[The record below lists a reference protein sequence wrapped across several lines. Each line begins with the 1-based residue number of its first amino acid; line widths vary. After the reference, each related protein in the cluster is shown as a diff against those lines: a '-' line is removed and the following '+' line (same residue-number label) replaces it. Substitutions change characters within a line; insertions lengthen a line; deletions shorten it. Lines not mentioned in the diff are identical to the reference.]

1 MQFIVFFRPKMI
13 FIVTEK
19 HKNYHMKDEQ
29 LNKDGFKKFMK
40 HEPCGF
46 HSCKF
51 SRSHNHIHCIRCDTA
66 PNNNF
71 SSFNI
76 FSGLKKYFPC
86 FRSNCDY
93 VLHSSGQLFSHKR
106 KHERKDNE
114 LAYRKYKLAQ
124 TLAPPGPAQHHTN
137 GGGGGGG
144 VFSLFPGPATSPGPA
159 PPPDTEASADS
170 PRERPPSS
178 SGSLTSG
185 SSSPPLLPISGP
197 EAANGQPRHPTNL
210 MSLSQPLP
218 PSSCYGGEAK
228 KESIPFMQI
237 PQSIPEEVWQQYLLR
252 FDQDEGCGFQECEVE
267 DTEHFHCKDE
277 GCETVFRTEEG
288 VREHGRSH
296 AQQDYITDTVY
307 AKVDP
312 EEPGSE
318 EACPPACPYR
328 NKEVHYHCK
337 WVSESWPAGPR
348 LKTMARLSVS

>member
-1 MQFIVFFRPKMI
+1 M
-13 FIVTEK
+13 
-19 HKNYHMKDEQ
+19 
-29 LNKDGFKKFMK
+29 
-40 HEPCGF
+40 
-46 HSCKF
+46 
-51 SRSHNHIHCIRCDTA
+51 
-66 PNNNF
+66 
-71 SSFNI
+71 
-76 FSGLKKYFPC
+76 
-86 FRSNCDY
+86 
-93 VLHSSGQLFSHKR
+93 LHSSGQLFSHKR

-124 TLAPPGPAQHHTN
+124 TLAPPGPGQHHTN

-159 PPPDTEASADS
+159 PPPDTETSADS